1 MPAPSP
7 TRSPWMG
14 YPLPDTAPLQS
25 DASAEVCIVGAGI
38 AGLTTAYLLGKKGK
52 SVLVVD
58 DGGVGAGMTSR
69 TTAHLMTAI
78 DDRYY
83 EIERLHGAQRAQ
95 LAYQS
100 HAAAVEAIEAI
111 AQHENIEC
119 DLERLDGYLF
129 LPPDGDPDELLREYE
144 AALRAGVEGLH
155 WVDRAPMDAFETGQC
170 LCFPRQ
176 GQFHP
181 LKYLAGLAH
190 AVTRLGG
197 RIQRG
202 HVEEVNG
209 GDTPTV
215 RLSGGERIDCRSV
228 VVATNVPISD
238 RLALHTKQA
247 PYLTYVV
254 AARVPRG
261 SVEKALFWDTLDPYH
276 YVRLKD
282 PDGEVLIVGG
292 EDHKTGQADDS
303 ETRFARLELWM
314 RERFPMAR
322 EVQHRW
328 TGQVME
334 PADYLAYIGRDPG
347 HGQENVY
354 VATGDSGMGMT
365 HGTIAGILITDL
377 IHGADVP
384 WAQLYDPSRLTLK
397 AAKDLVRENANVAW
411 QYTDWL
417 KPGQVD
423 SVEAVPE
430 GGGAVMRR
438 GIHKIAVY
446 RDAAG
451 TVHQM
456 SARCTHLGCI
466 VRWNHADH
474 TWDCP
479 CHGSRFDA
487 LGHVVSGPA
496 VKSLE
501 PVGVSAPAPVNPTVY
516 RSDRPEGPPPGP

>member
-1 MPAPSP
+1 
-7 TRSPWMG
+7 MG
-14 YPLPDTAPLQS
+14 YPVPEISDLPSEARAD
-25 DASAEVCIVGAGI
+25 VCIIGAGI
-38 AGLTTAYLLGKKGK
+38 AGMSTAYLLAKKGK
-52 SVLVVD
+52 SVLVLD
-58 DGGVGAGMTSR
+58 DAGIGAGMTSR

-83 EIERLHGAQRAQ
+83 EIERLHGAEGAR

-111 AQHENIEC
+111 ALHERIEC

-129 LPPDGDPDELLREYE
+129 LPPGEDPDELLREYE

-155 WVDRAPMDAFETGQC
+155 WVDRAPIEAFDTGRC

-181 LKYLAGLAH
+181 LRYLAGLAR
-190 AVTRLGG
+190 AITKLGG
-197 RIQRG
+197 RIHRG
-202 HVEEVNG
+202 HVQEVKG
-209 GDTPTV
+209 GKPPTV
-215 RLSGGERIDCRSV
+215 RLDSGQRIECDSV

-238 RLALHTKQA
+238 KLAIHTKQA

-282 PDGEVLIVGG
+282 PEGEVLIVGG

-303 ETRFARLELWM
+303 ETRFAKLELWM

-322 EVQHRW
+322 EVLHRW
-328 TGQVME
+328 SGQVME
-334 PADYLAYIGRDPG
+334 PIDDLAYIGRDPADA
-347 HGQENVY
+347 NVY

-365 HGTIAGILITDL
+365 HGTIAGILLTDL
-377 IHGADVP
+377 IHGVHVP
-384 WAQLYDPSRLTLK
+384 WADLYDPKRKNMK
-397 AAKDLVRENANVAW
+397 AMKTYARENANVAW

-417 KPGQVD
+417 KPGEVD
-423 SVEAVPE
+423 STEQILP
-430 GGGAVMRR
+430 GHGAIVRR
-438 GIHKIAVY
+438 GIHKIAAY
-446 RDAAG
+446 RDEQG
-451 TVHQM
+451 ELHEL
-456 SARCTHLGCI
+456 SAKCTHLGCA
-466 VRWNHADH
+466 VRWNHSEN

-487 LGHVVSGPA
+487 RGHVVSGPA
-496 VKSLE
+496 VANLE
-501 PVGVSAPAPVNPTVY
+501 AERPARPPAMPSPAPEE
-516 RSDRPEGPPPGP
+516 RPPRPPA

>member
-1 MPAPSP
+1 
-7 TRSPWMG
+7 MG
-14 YPLPDTAPLQS
+14 YPVPDSLALTE
-25 DASAEVCIVGAGI
+25 DARCDVCVVGAGI
-38 AGLTTAYLLGKKGK
+38 TGMTTAYLLAKKGK

-58 DGGVGAGMTSR
+58 DGAIGSGMTSR

-83 EIERLHGAQRAQ
+83 EIERLHGPGGAR
-95 LAYQS
+95 LAAQS

-111 AQHENIEC
+111 AQHEKIEC
-119 DLERLDGYLF
+119 ELERLDGYLF
-129 LPPDGDPDELLREYE
+129 LPPGGDPGELLREYE
-144 AALRAGVEGLH
+144 AALRAGIEGLH
-155 WVDRAPMDAFETGQC
+155 WADRAPMDSFDTGPC
-170 LCFPRQ
+170 LRFPRQ

-190 AVTRLGG
+190 AILRMGG
-197 RIQRG
+197 RICRG
-202 HVEEVNG
+202 HVQEVKG
-209 GDTPTV
+209 GAPPTV
-215 RLSGGERIDCRSV
+215 RLAGDERIDCHSAL
-228 VVATNVPISD
+228 VATNVPISD
-238 RLALHTKQA
+238 KLAIHTKQA

-261 SVEKALFWDTLDPYH
+261 SVEKALFWDTLHPYH

-282 PDGEVLIVGG
+282 PAGGVLIVGG

-322 EVQHRW
+322 EVLHRW

-334 PADYLAYIGRDPG
+334 PIDYLAYIGRDPAD
-347 HGQENVY
+347 ENVY

-365 HGTIAGILITDL
+365 HGTIAGIIVTDL
-377 IHGADVP
+377 IHGVEAP
-384 WAQLYDPSRLTLK
+384 WAELYDPKRKNLRALK
-397 AAKDLVRENANVAW
+397 SYAKENANVAW

-417 KPGQVD
+417 KPGEVD
-423 SVEAVPE
+423 SEAQIAA
-430 GGGAVMRR
+430 GCGAIVRR
-438 GIHKIAVY
+438 GVHKIAVY
-446 RDAAG
+446 RDAQG
-451 TVHQM
+451 EVHER
-456 SARCTHLGCI
+456 SAKCTHLGCI
-466 VRWNHADH
+466 VHWNPADN

-496 VKSLE
+496 VTDL
-501 PVGVSAPAPVNPTVY
+501 APVEVSETAPVIPA
-516 RSDRPEGPPPGP
+516 SAQAERPPRPRG

>member
-1 MPAPSP
+1 MTTPAP
-7 TRSPWMG
+7 TRSAWMG
-14 YPLPDTAPLQS
+14 YPVPDATPLPG
-25 DASAEVCIVGAGI
+25 DARADVCVVGAGI
-38 AGLTTAYLLGKKGK
+38 AGMTTAYLLARKGK

-83 EIERLHGAQRAQ
+83 EIERLHGTEGAR

-111 AQHENIEC
+111 ARQENIAC

-155 WVDRAPMDAFETGQC
+155 WVDRAPMNGFDTGQC

-181 LKYLAGLAH
+181 RKYLDGLAR
-190 AVTRLGG
+190 ALTSMGG
-197 RIQRG
+197 RIHRG
-202 HVEEVNG
+202 HVEEVQG
-209 GDTPTV
+209 GESPSV
-215 RLSGGERIDCRSV
+215 RLAGGQRIDCGSV

-238 RLALHTKQA
+238 KLAIHTKQA

-282 PDGEVLIVGG
+282 PDGEMLIVGG

-322 EVQHRW
+322 EVLHRW

-334 PADYLAYIGRDPG
+334 PADCLAYIGRDPG
-347 HGQENVY
+347 HGQDHVY
-354 VATGDSGMGMT
+354 IATGDSGMGMT

-384 WAQLYDPSRLTLK
+384 WAHLYDPSRLTLK
-397 AAKDLVRENANVAW
+397 AATDLVKENANVAW
-411 QYTDWL
+411 QYTDWV

-423 SVEAVPE
+423 SVEEVPE
-430 GGGAVMRR
+430 GTGAVMRR

-446 RDAAG
+446 RDAQGA
-451 TVHQM
+451 VHQM

-474 TWDCP
+474 SWDCP

-487 LGHVVSGPA
+487 VGKVLNGP
-496 VKSLE
+496 
-501 PVGVSAPAPVNPTVY
+501 GVMPLAPVELTSEPSENVTGEA
-516 RSDRPEGPPPGP
+516 REGPPGSSPGL